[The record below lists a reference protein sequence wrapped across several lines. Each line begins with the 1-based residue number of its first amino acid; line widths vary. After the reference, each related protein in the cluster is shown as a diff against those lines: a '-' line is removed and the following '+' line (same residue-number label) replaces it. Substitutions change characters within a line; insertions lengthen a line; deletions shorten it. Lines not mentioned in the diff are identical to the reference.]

1 MAGRSSQPRRNAR
14 IAELVERIGP
24 PISSVGWSPQ
34 FVAQT
39 LEVLPVATSEGQLI
53 WLKPIH
59 ADSLRVGLAPS
70 AKPAETVLEV
80 LGWYP
85 LAPLIVHSTS
95 WRHEE
100 GRIVLTYVAVVTVP
114 ASLPPDSLV
123 TMPVRRVDLARGGAT
138 SAPESIGFEAVL
150 EHALRHLSWLV
161 RDDPAVTRALAGWQE
176 VLAGFEPEPFRS
188 LA

>member
-1 MAGRSSQPRRNAR
+1 MTRRSSQPRRGAR
-14 IAELVERIGP
+14 IAELAEGIGP

-39 LEVLPVATSEGQLI
+39 LEVLPVATRGAGLV

-59 ADSLRVGLAPS
+59 AASLRVGLAPS

-80 LGWYP
+80 LRWYP
-85 LAPLIVHSTS
+85 LTPLVVHSTS

-123 TMPVRRVDLARGGAT
+123 IMPVRRVELTRGGAT
-138 SAPESIGFEAVL
+138 SAPDSIGVEAVL
-150 EHALRHLSWLV
+150 EHALRHVSWLV
-161 RDDPAVTRALAGWQE
+161 HDDPTIMKALDGWTE
-176 VLAGFEPEPFRS
+176 ILAGFEPEPFRS
-188 LA
+188 LV

>member
-1 MAGRSSQPRRNAR
+1 
-14 IAELVERIGP
+14 
-24 PISSVGWSPQ
+24 
-34 FVAQT
+34 
-39 LEVLPVATSEGQLI
+39 TSEGQLI

-100 GRIVLTYVAVVTVP
+100 GRIVLTYVAVVNVP

-138 SAPESIGFEAVL
+138 SAPEAIGGESVRA
-150 EHALRHLSWLV
+150 HASRQPSWV
-161 RDDPAVTRALAGWQE
+161 ARDDPAA
-176 VLAGFEPEPFRS
+176 S
-188 LA
+188 